1 MTSKIDWSLKHQSKK
16 LKTSSISKYLDE
28 GKIEV
33 LNKHLEKKISSHNQT
48 MMKPFNFVEDEE
60 DEEVLGGSLL
70 KSSYQNVM
78 SSD

>member
-1 MTSKIDWSLKHQSKK
+1 MKHQSKK
-16 LKTSSISKYLDE
+16 LKTSSISKYIDE

-33 LNKHLEKKISSHNQT
+33 LNKHLEKKISSQNQM
-48 MMKPFNFVEDEE
+48 MMKPFNFVEDED
-60 DEEVLGGSLL
+60 DEEMLGGSLL